1 MFQNFLFFFYT
12 SERNVLAAFRISKC
26 LFKEDKIKKEQ
37 LMQNSSL
44 DQNII
49 ETFIVESQKS
59 KHNFNDQKK
68 NPTRLKYKSIL
79 RSQSWKRQENLNTN
93 LLIT

>member
-37 LMQNSSL
+37 LMQQNSSL

-59 KHNFNDQKK
+59 RANFNDQKK

-79 RSQSWKRQENLNTN
+79 RSQS
-93 LLIT
+93 